1 MNTLIA
7 VAIAPFGVGDE
18 LSSEVAEVVKIIRE
32 SGLPN
37 RTYSMFTE
45 IEGEWDEVMRVVRD
59 ATFVLAEKGIRTEVI
74 LKADVRPGFSH
85 MMDEKV
91 ARVNALLDDEGT
103 KGAQAAGKGDPNGET
118 CKADGSN
125 PNDSG
130 NPSDMPAAS
139 EDKEVRA

>member
-18 LSSEVAEVVKIIRE
+18 LSSEVAEVVKVIRE

-91 ARVNALLDDEGT
+91 ARVNALLDNECS
-103 KGAQAAGKGDPNGET
+103 KGAQDAGDTNGET
-118 CKADGSN
+118 SKTNGSN
-125 PNDSG
+125 PNSSCD
-130 NPSDMPAAS
+130 PSDKFAAS
-139 EDKEVRA
+139 ECEEVRA

>member
-18 LSSEVAEVVKIIRE
+18 LSSEVAEVVKVIRE

-91 ARVNALLDDEGT
+91 ARVNALLDGE
-103 KGAQAAGKGDPNGET
+103 GAQDAGDTNGET
-118 CKADGSN
+118 SKTNGSN

-130 NPSDMPAAS
+130 SPSDKLAAS

>member
-18 LSSEVAEVVKIIRE
+18 LSSEVSEVVKVIRE

-74 LKADVRPGFSH
+74 LKADVRPCFSH

-91 ARVNALLDDEGT
+91 ARVNALLDGE
-103 KGAQAAGKGDPNGET
+103 GAQDAGDTNGET
-118 CKADGSN
+118 SKTNGNN
-125 PNDSG
+125 PNG
-130 NPSDMPAAS
+130 NGDLGGKFVAS
-139 EDKEVRA
+139 ENKEVRA